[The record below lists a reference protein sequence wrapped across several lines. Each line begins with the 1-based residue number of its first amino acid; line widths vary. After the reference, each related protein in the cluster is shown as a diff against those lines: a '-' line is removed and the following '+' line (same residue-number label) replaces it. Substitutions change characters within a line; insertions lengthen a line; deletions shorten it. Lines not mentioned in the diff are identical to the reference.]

1 MELIV
6 EQYGTFIR
14 KHQGR
19 LRVHKDK
26 SVLQEVP
33 LLHLEQVLIVG
44 GGIGIS
50 SDAIRAC
57 CEQGT
62 PIHFLSSRGQAEASL
77 YSAGLTGTVQ
87 TRRAQLRA

>member
-6 EQYGTFIR
+6 EQYGTFVR

-26 SVLQEVP
+26 AVLQEVP

-57 CEQGT
+57 CE
-62 PIHFLSSRGQAEASL
+62 
-77 YSAGLTGTVQ
+77 
-87 TRRAQLRA
+87 